1 MSQHIGDGSPSTRY
15 LRKRERDLLIP
26 TYPVPSD
33 GHAYELEFGQLAAD
47 ANEPAVWVEETARK
61 LVL

>member
-1 MSQHIGDGSPSTRY
+1 M
-15 LRKRERDLLIP
+15 RDLLIP

-33 GHAYELEFGQLAAD
+33 GHAHELEFGQLAAD
-47 ANEPAVWVEETARK
+47 ANEPAVWVEETDRK